1 MSRTQDRS
9 PTIRHRPLPGR
20 RRSLAH
26 RHNIELIEAGRRYS
40 LGRRDDVYCIW
51 EKRNPAEVIEHR
63 WVANARREFR
73 WLERQARLRRRGLW
87 VRLLVGT
94 ILVVAVAAP
103 VALDM
108 YADGWFPAVAGG
120 QGPQAL
126 SIGRYVNPQGGYAF
140 RVPEGWDVRA
150 AASTTEVSSPTGS
163 VTISIQIAPEGDIE
177 ATPREFVAALSAG
190 WTDTTTE
197 KPRTRTVG
205 GLPASSVGGTA
216 VDETGAPIRFLSIV
230 VDSGTRNHAISVSVP
245 AREET
250 ETFLP
255 EIEEILAS
263 FTPLDA
269 P

>member
-1 MSRTQDRS
+1 M
-9 PTIRHRPLPGR
+9 G
-20 RRSLAH
+20 A
-26 RHNIELIEAGRRYS
+26 
-40 LGRRDDVYCIW
+40 
-51 EKRNPAEVIEHR
+51 
-63 WVANARREFR
+63 
-73 WLERQARLRRRGLW
+73 
-87 VRLLVGT
+87 

-108 YADGWFPAVAGG
+108 YADGWFPTATGG
-120 QGPQAL
+120 EGTQAL

-140 RVPEGWDVRA
+140 RVPEGWGVRV

-177 ATPREFVAALSAG
+177 ATPRAFVAALSAG
-190 WTDTTTE
+190 WTDTTPE

-216 VDETGAPIRFLSIV
+216 VDQTGAHIRFLAIV
-230 VDSGTRNHAISVSVP
+230 VDSGARIHAISVSVP
-245 AREET
+245 ARDT

-255 EIEEILAS
+255 AIEEILSS
-263 FTPLDA
+263 FTPLDG